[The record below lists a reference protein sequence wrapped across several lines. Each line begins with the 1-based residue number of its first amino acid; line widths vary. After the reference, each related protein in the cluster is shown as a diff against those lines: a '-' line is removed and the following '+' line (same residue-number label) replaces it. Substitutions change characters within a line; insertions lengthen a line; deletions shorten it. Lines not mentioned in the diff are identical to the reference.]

1 MAVRQDRGRYV
12 CEFQQGGRRIFKR
25 LPAAVTKAQAQE
37 WETRARRRLFDRD
50 ELGHTEELTLAGA
63 IGLWLLDNRRKNQRQ
78 ATSEARQWEP
88 FVGDRTLRQAP
99 EAADEAIKAWRKPRP
114 VDRGKAPT
122 LSTID
127 RRLAM
132 LKAVCKF
139 AWKKG
144 LIGENLSGRIALFTP
159 PNAREVY
166 LSRTEVRRLAAAMP
180 IEGGREAILLLAYTG
195 LRVSELLAQP
205 KATPRQASFA
215 LTARST
221 KSGKPRVVPIPAAV
235 RPELAALPLQ
245 MTYWALRK
253 AFLTARREAKLPEV
267 KLHDLRHTAAS
278 WLINEG
284 VDLLTVA
291 RILGD
296 ELQSAQRYAHLA
308 QGTLRRAMARL
319 R

>member
-1 MAVRQDRGRYV
+1 MAVRQDRGRYCV
-12 CEFQQGGRRIFKR
+12 EFQQGGKRIFKR
-25 LPAAVTKAQAQE
+25 LPSGVTQAQARE
-37 WETRARRRLFDRD
+37 WETRARRQLFDRD
-50 ELGHTEELTLAGA
+50 ELGHADELTLAGA
-63 IGLWLLDNRRKNQRQ
+63 IGLWLLENRRKNQRQ
-78 ATSEARQWEP
+78 AKSEARQWEP
-88 FVGDRTLRQAP
+88 FVAGRLLRQAP
-99 EAADEAIKAWRKPRP
+99 EAADEAIEAWRRPRAA
-114 VDRGKAPT
+114 DRGKAPT
-122 LSTID
+122 LATID

-144 LIGENLSGRIALFTP
+144 LIADNLSGRIALFMA

-166 LSRTEVRRLAAAMP
+166 LSRAEVRRLAAAMP
-180 IEGGREAILLLAYTG
+180 IEGGREAVLLLAYTG

-205 KATPRQASFA
+205 KATPRQAAFV
-215 LTARST
+215 LQARST
-221 KSGKPRVVPIPAAV
+221 KSGKPRVVPIPVAV
-235 RPELAALPLQ
+235 RQELAALPLD
-245 MTYWALRK
+245 MTYWAFHK
-253 AFLTARREAKLPEV
+253 AFLRARRKAGLPHV
-267 KLHDLRHTAAS
+267 KPHDLRHTAAS
-278 WLINEG
+278 WLINQG